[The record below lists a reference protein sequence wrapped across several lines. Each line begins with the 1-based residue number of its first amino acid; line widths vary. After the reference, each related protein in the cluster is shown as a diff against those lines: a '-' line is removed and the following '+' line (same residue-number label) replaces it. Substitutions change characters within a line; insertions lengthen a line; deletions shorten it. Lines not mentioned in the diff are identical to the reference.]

1 MAATETAGA
10 SRSPGGTPAR
20 GSVSTPSGDS
30 LGSVREALSKLNRF
44 QDLAPDA
51 LVDLA
56 EKAGKG
62 LNSQDARGR
71 QEKMSRTQ
79 IRKFHGHLV
88 KQLLR
93 ARVKG
98 DEVAREIRLLEYH
111 LIYAVSREKKMQAFA
126 DLFQIGLHKVSSLAD
141 LERFKQFFD
150 ATLAYHVYYYG
161 PLSD

>member
-20 GSVSTPSGDS
+20 GPVSTPSGDS

-56 EKAGKG
+56 EKAGRG
-62 LNSQDARGR
+62 LNDSN
-71 QEKMSRTQ
+71 SRINKSQ
-79 IRKFHGHLV
+79 IRKVHGHLV

-111 LIYAVSREKKMQAFA
+111 LIYAVSRKKEMQDFA
-126 DLFQIGLHKVSSLAD
+126 GLFQIGLRKVSSLAD

-150 ATLAYHVYYYG
+150 ATLAYHAYHG
-161 PLSD
+161 GRLSD

>member
-10 SRSPGGTPAR
+10 WRSPGGTPAR
-20 GSVSTPSGDS
+20 GPVSTPSGDP

-44 QDLAPDA
+44 QDLAPDV

-56 EKAGKG
+56 GKAGEG
-62 LNSQDARGR
+62 LSGKNSRISKSQL
-71 QEKMSRTQ
+71 
-79 IRKFHGHLV
+79 RKFHGHLV

-98 DEVAREIRLLEYH
+98 DEAAREIRLLEYH
-111 LIYAVSREKKMQAFA
+111 LIYAVSRKKEMQAFA
-126 DLFQIGLHKVSSLAD
+126 DLFQIGLRKVRSLAD

-150 ATLAYHVYYYG
+150 ATLAYHAYHG
-161 PLSD
+161 GRLSD

>member
-56 EKAGKG
+56 EKAGRG
-62 LNSQDARGR
+62 LNDSN
-71 QEKMSRTQ
+71 SRINKSQ

-98 DEVAREIRLLEYH
+98 DEAAREIRLLEYH
-111 LIYAVSREKKMQAFA
+111 LIYAVSREKKMKDFA
-126 DLFQIGLHKVSSLAD
+126 ELFFFFLRKVNSLVD
-141 LERFKQFFD
+141 LERLKQFFD
-150 ATLAYHVYYYG
+150 ATLAYHAYYG
-161 PLSD
+161 GRLSD